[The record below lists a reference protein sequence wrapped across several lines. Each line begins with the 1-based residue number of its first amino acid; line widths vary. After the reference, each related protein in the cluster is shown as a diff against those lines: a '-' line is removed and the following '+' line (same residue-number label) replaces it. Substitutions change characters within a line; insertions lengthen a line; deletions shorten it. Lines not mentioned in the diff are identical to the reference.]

1 MKTTEAERKAVAK
14 YHAKLDDIKIR
25 VPKGEREKYKE
36 YAQSKGKSL
45 NALIIELLEND
56 MNVHQSETQS
66 AGAGTLE
73 VSEAVPTVPEREE
86 CENMKK
92 EKNEYSDYDFKCSI
106 CNIEAVID
114 DFGEDGTFEIN
125 FCPKCGRRI
134 KT

>member
-1 MKTTEAERKAVAK
+1 MGTKATEYKNKFIEKA
-14 YHAKLDDIKIR
+14 YDR
-25 VPKGEREKYKE
+25 VNLTMPKGQKE
-36 YAQSKGKSL
+36 TVRQFAESQGLSL
-45 NALIIELLEND
+45 NGYINKLIAEN
-56 MNVHQSETQS
+56 MNGHQSETQN
-66 AGAGTLE
+66 AGADTLE

-92 EKNEYSDYDFKCSI
+92 GKNEYSDYDFKCSI

>member
-1 MKTTEAERKAVAK
+1 MGKTSTAAKNKYNEKA
-14 YHAKLDDIKIR
+14 YDR
-25 VPKGEREKYKE
+25 VNLTMPKGQKE
-36 YAQSKGKSL
+36 TVRQFAESQGLSL
-45 NALIIELLEND
+45 NGYINKLITEN
-56 MNVHQSETQS
+56 MNGHQSETQT
-66 AGAGTLE
+66 AGADTLE
-73 VSEAVPTVPEREE
+73 VSEAVPEREE
-86 CENMKK
+86 CENMKE

>member
-1 MKTTEAERKAVAK
+1 MGTKATEYKNKFIEKA
-14 YHAKLDDIKIR
+14 YDR
-25 VPKGEREKYKE
+25 VNLTMPKGQKE
-36 YAQSKGKSL
+36 TVRQFAESQGLSL
-45 NALIIELLEND
+45 NGYINKLIAEN
-56 MNVHQSETQS
+56 MNGHQSETQS
-66 AGAGTLE
+66 AGADTLE

>member
-56 MNVHQSETQS
+56 MNGHQSETQS
-66 AGAGTLE
+66 AGADTLE

-86 CENMKK
+86 CENTLKDEGTESDILFNCSK
-92 EKNEYSDYDFKCSI
+92 CKNKYWID
-106 CNIEAVID
+106 VID
-114 DFGEDGTFEIN
+114 FENQKVN
-125 FCPKCGRRI
+125 FCPGCGRRI

>member
-1 MKTTEAERKAVAK
+1 MAKAQTKASAK
-14 YHAKLDDIKIR
+14 YNAKAYEEIKLRVKIGEKEEIR
-25 VPKGEREKYKE
+25 QFAESQGL
-36 YAQSKGKSL
+36 SL
-45 NALIIELLEND
+45 NGYINKLIAEN
-56 MNVHQSETQS
+56 MNGHQSETQS
-66 AGAGTLE
+66 AGADTLE

-86 CENMKK
+86 CENMNEK
-92 EKNEYSDYDFKCSI
+92 KNEYSDYDFKCSI